1 MTLEKAIR
9 ILLNEF
15 GTGTEPEAGIVKLV
29 KQLGEQKSV
38 SQVNMDKLLKL
49 GRGLK
54 DLGIK

>member
-54 DLGIK
+54 GLGIK

>member
-1 MTLEKAIR
+1 MTLEKAIG

-15 GTGTEPEAGIVKLV
+15 GTGNEPVAGIVKLV
-29 KQLGEQKSV
+29 KQLGGQKSV

>member
-15 GTGTEPEAGIVKLV
+15 GTGNEPEAGIVKLV

-38 SQVNMDKLLKL
+38 RQVNID
-49 GRGLK
+49 
-54 DLGIK
+54 

>member
-15 GTGTEPEAGIVKLV
+15 GTGNEPEAGIVKLV

-54 DLGIK
+54 GLGIK

>member
-15 GTGTEPEAGIVKLV
+15 GTGNEPAAGIVKLV

-54 DLGIK
+54 ALGIK

>member
-15 GTGTEPEAGIVKLV
+15 GTGNEPEAGIVKLV
-29 KQLGEQKSV
+29 RQLGEQKSV

>member
-15 GTGTEPEAGIVKLV
+15 GTGNEPEAGIVKLV